1 MTPVYQTSIKEVML
15 VKVPGWKITRK
26 GVNQQAGHDR
36 IAGIINQRVCLLTRT
51 RWWFQTFFVFTLY
64 WGNDPI

>member
-15 VKVPGWKITRK
+15 VKVPGGKIIRK

-36 IAGIINQRVCLLTRT
+36 IAGIINQRVCLVTKT
-51 RWWFQTFFVFTLY
+51 RW
-64 WGNDPI
+64 